1 MQRSLVCTI
10 LTAVAIP
17 AASLW
22 AAPPVPSTSGQ
33 YANQIAYEASR
44 VQAAADGLEGYVRS
58 GANGRSALVYA
69 QDMATSANKLASLAD
84 RVAAQQGLAGEARAQ
99 AEKMKV
105 QAAGLRAMVAG
116 TASELKPS
124 AFSAETGIKNADTIL
139 ADTANIEN
147 RSNALRN
154 AAQSFSGVN

>member
-1 MQRSLVCTI
+1 MQRLLVCTI

-22 AAPPVPSTSGQ
+22 AAPPVPSTSRQ
-33 YANQIAYEASR
+33 FASQIAYEAGR

-58 GANGRSALVYA
+58 GANGRDALVYA
-69 QDMATSANKLASLAD
+69 QDMATSAKKLASLAD
-84 RVAAQQGLAGEARAQ
+84 QVEAQPGLTGEASAQ
-99 AEKMKV
+99 AKKIKAQV
-105 QAAGLRAMVAG
+105 AGLRAMVVG
-116 TASELKPS
+116 TASELTP
-124 AFSAETGIKNADTIL
+124 AGIGAKNADTIL
-139 ADTANIEN
+139 ADTVNIEN

>member
-1 MQRSLVCTI
+1 MQRSLMFTI

-22 AAPPVPSTSGQ
+22 AAPPAPSTSSQ
-33 YANQIAYEASR
+33 FANQIAYEAGR

-69 QDMATSANKLASLAD
+69 QDMATSAKKLASLAD
-84 RVAAQQGLAGEARAQ
+84 KVTAQPGLAGEARAQ

-105 QAAGLRAMVAG
+105 QVAGLRAMVAG
-116 TASELKPS
+116 TASELTP
-124 AFSAETGIKNADTIL
+124 AGVGANNADTIL
-139 ADTANIEN
+139 ADAANIEN
-147 RSNALRN
+147 RSNTLRN

>member
-1 MQRSLVCTI
+1 MQRLLVCTI

-22 AAPPVPSTSGQ
+22 AAPPVPSTSSHF
-33 YANQIAYEASR
+33 ANQIAYEAGR

-69 QDMATSANKLASLAD
+69 QDMATSAKKLASLAEK
-84 RVAAQQGLAGEARAQ
+84 VASQPGLAGEARAQ
-99 AEKMKV
+99 AEKMKAQV
-105 QAAGLRAMVAG
+105 AGIRAMVVS
-116 TASELKPS
+116 TASELTPAGVGAKS
-124 AFSAETGIKNADTIL
+124 ADTIL

-147 RSNALRN
+147 RTNTLRN
-154 AAQSFSGVN
+154 TAQSLSGVN